1 MQPPT
6 QTTQRPTVATLLA
19 LLLGFGLMQMGNTL
33 QATLLSV
40 RGGSE
45 GFSPAQIGA
54 VGSGFWVGVV
64 IGSLRCGKV
73 IQIVGHI
80 RAFVAL
86 GAIASTAPLLH
97 LLLIDPLA
105 WVLTRALT
113 GFCFA
118 GLFIVVESWLNSA
131 ATEETRGQIL
141 SIYAMT
147 GLLAGIVGQ
156 LLLPATDP
164 AGFRAFCI
172 VAIIIAF
179 ALVPIALTRASA
191 PAYEGGG
198 ARISIR
204 GLYRQSPFGIVA
216 AFLCGVATSAFFTLG
231 PVFAQRRDLDTGGVA
246 VFMASGTLGGFLM
259 AWPLGWLSDRL
270 DRRLV
275 IIGAAVTATASLL
288 TMMALVPDEASR
300 WILYLCAGVLGGDDR
315 ADLQRC
321 HGPCERRRRRGRVC
335 SRLRRPP
342 DHAGPR
348 RGGWTLTWRAC
359 HVGVATRPVIYAHCN
374 ADRHRCIWGIPADT
388 ESSSARDAQRS
399 FRSRAPYPSRD
410 RARVGT
416 FESRLALTNTQAV
429 AAASMADLRHFT
441 HWLNSNK
448 GTKSL
453 TGP

>member
-300 WILYLCAGVLGGDDR
+300 WILYLCAGVLGGTIVPTYSVVMAHVNDAVGEGEFVAASGGLLIMQGIGAATGPLLGGFAMSALPQGLSLMIIATQVAMAVFGAYRLTRR
-315 ADLQRC
+315 AA
-321 HGPCERRRRRGRVC
+321 
-335 SRLRRPP
+335 PP
-342 DHAGPR
+342 RMHKGVFVVEPPVP
-348 RGGWTLTWRAC
+348 
-359 HVGVATRPVIYAHCN
+359 VG
-374 ADRHRCIWGIPADT
+374 T
-388 ESSSARDAQRS
+388 ELESGH
-399 FRSRAPYPSRD
+399 SRAGYS
-410 RARVGT
+410 ATKVG
-416 FESRLALTNTQAV
+416 
-429 AAASMADLRHFT
+429 M
-441 HWLNSNK
+441 
-448 GTKSL
+448 
-453 TGP
+453 P

>member
-6 QTTQRPTVATLLA
+6 QPTQRPTVATLLA

-40 RGGSE
+40 RGGVE

-54 VGSGFWVGVV
+54 VGAGFWVGVV
-64 IGSLRCGKV
+64 IGSLRCGKL
-73 IQIVGHI
+73 IQSVGHI
-80 RAFVAL
+80 RAFLAL
-86 GAIASTAPLLH
+86 GAIASAAPLLH
-97 LLLIDPLA
+97 LLLMDPIA
-105 WVLTRALT
+105 WVVARALT

-131 ATEETRGQIL
+131 ATDETRGQIL

-191 PAYEGGG
+191 PAYQDGG

-231 PVFAQRRDLDTGGVA
+231 PVYAQRRDLDTGGVA

-288 TMMALVPDEASR
+288 TMMVLVPDEASR
-300 WILYLCAGVLGGDDR
+300 WILYLCAGILGGTIVPTYSVVM
-315 ADLQRC
+315 A
-321 HGPCERRRRRGRVC
+321 
-335 SRLRRPP
+335 
-342 DHAGPR
+342 
-348 RGGWTLTWRAC
+348 
-359 HVGVATRPVIYAHCN
+359 HVN
-374 ADRHRCIWGIPADT
+374 
-388 ESSSARDAQRS
+388 DA
-399 FRSRAPYPSRD
+399 
-410 RARVGT
+410 VGEGE
-416 FESRLALTNTQAV
+416 F
-429 AAASMADLRHFT
+429 AAASGGLLIMQGVGATAGPLLGGLAMSALPQGLSYMLVATQIAMAVFGAYRLTRRAAPPEMH
-441 HWLNSNK
+441 K
-448 GTKSL
+448 GVFVVEPSIPVGTELASGHSRAGSPVS
-453 TGP
+453 TQRPS

>member
-1 MQPPT
+1 MQPQT
-6 QTTQRPTVATLLA
+6 QATQRANIATLFA

-40 RGGSE
+40 RGSIE
-45 GFSPAQIGA
+45 SFSPAQIGA
-54 VGSGFWVGVV
+54 VGAGFWIGVV
-64 IGSLRCGKV
+64 IGSLRCGKL
-73 IQIVGHI
+73 IQSVGHI
-80 RAFVAL
+80 RAFLAL

-97 LLLIDPLA
+97 LLLMEPIA
-105 WVLTRALT
+105 WMVARALT

-141 SIYAMT
+141 SVYAMT

-191 PAYEGGG
+191 PTYEGGG
-198 ARISIR
+198 ARISIG

-231 PVFAQRRDLDTGGVA
+231 PVFAQRRNLDTAGVA
-246 VFMASGTLGGFLM
+246 AFMASGTLGGFLM

-270 DRRLV
+270 DRRFV

-300 WILYLCAGVLGGDDR
+300 WILYLCAGILGGTIVPTYSVVMAHVND
-315 ADLQRC
+315 AVGEGEFVAASGGLLIMQ
-321 HGPCERRRRRGRVC
+321 GVGAA
-335 SRLRRPP
+335 
-342 DHAGPR
+342 AGPLLGGFAMSALPLGLPYMLIATQIVMAAFGAYRLKR
-348 RGGWTLTWRAC
+348 RAAPSEM
-359 HVGVATRPVIYAHCN
+359 HKGVFVVEPPV
-374 ADRHRCIWGIPADT
+374 P
-388 ESSSARDAQRS
+388 
-399 FRSRAPYPSRD
+399 
-410 RARVGT
+410 VGT
-416 FESRLALTNTQAV
+416 ELESGHSRSGLKPT
-429 AAASMADLRHFT
+429 
-441 HWLNSNK
+441 
-448 GTKSL
+448 
-453 TGP
+453 P

>member
-1 MQPPT
+1 M
-6 QTTQRPTVATLLA
+6 QTTQRATVSTLLG

-40 RGGSE
+40 RGGVE

-54 VGSGFWVGVV
+54 VGAGFWVGVV
-64 IGSLRCGKV
+64 IGSLRCGKL
-73 IQIVGHI
+73 IQSVGHI
-80 RAFVAL
+80 RAFLAL

-97 LLLIDPLA
+97 LLLMDPIA
-105 WVLTRALT
+105 WVVARALT

-131 ATEETRGQIL
+131 ATDETRGQIL

-231 PVFAQRRDLDTGGVA
+231 PVYAQGRDLNTGGVA

-288 TMMALVPDEASR
+288 TMMVLVPDEASR
-300 WILYLCAGVLGGDDR
+300 WILYLCAGILGGTIVPTYSVVM
-315 ADLQRC
+315 A
-321 HGPCERRRRRGRVC
+321 
-335 SRLRRPP
+335 
-342 DHAGPR
+342 
-348 RGGWTLTWRAC
+348 
-359 HVGVATRPVIYAHCN
+359 HVN
-374 ADRHRCIWGIPADT
+374 
-388 ESSSARDAQRS
+388 DA
-399 FRSRAPYPSRD
+399 
-410 RARVGT
+410 VGEGE
-416 FESRLALTNTQAV
+416 F
-429 AAASMADLRHFT
+429 AAASGGLLIVQGVGATAGPLLGGLAMSALPQGLSYMLVATQIPMAVFGAYRLTRRAAPPEMH
-441 HWLNSNK
+441 K
-448 GTKSL
+448 GVFVVEPSIPVGTELASGHSRAGSPVS
-453 TGP
+453 TQRPS